1 MKKSESRIK
10 FKKQLE
16 RVKNHKKDLKERGKR
31 NRGC

>member
-10 FKKQLE
+10 IKKQLE
-16 RVKNHKKDLKERGKR
+16 RVKNHKIDFKERGKR